1 MTIQLFPEQ
10 LAQTSFRDRM
20 RARAAVLMSNRLA
33 KSKPERIER
42 VIGRWAAKYPVTDI
56 ESARKDRAAVC
67 FVSGRA
73 RSQEG
78 CLLRSISVAR
88 AAKLR
93 RRSITWC
100 SGFAVEPFRGHAWVE
115 VGGTPVT
122 EFAELREYTK
132 SIEIRANGDT
142 AVSADESAD
151 ADSNRDET
159 IDVPATAPAGPR
171 DLFRLAKGRGAPPRR
186 SRAARHRQLG
196 IDARQSPASS
206 PGSSVPARS
215 SSPEWG

>member
-1 MTIQLFPEQ
+1 
-10 LAQTSFRDRM
+10 M

-56 ESARKDRAAVC
+56 ESAYKDRAAVC
-67 FVSGRA
+67 SVERKGSKPSRVPSA
-73 RSQEG
+73 VD
-78 CLLRSISVAR
+78 LRGPG
-88 AAKLR
+88 AKLR

-151 ADSNRDET
+151 ADSNRDE
-159 IDVPATAPAGPR
+159 D
-171 DLFRLAKGRGAPPRR
+171 
-186 SRAARHRQLG
+186 Q
-196 IDARQSPASS
+196 
-206 PGSSVPARS
+206 
-215 SSPEWG
+215 